1 MSSHK
6 EMLFLLLLTHPDPAC
21 AHTAAQQR
29 AGVRSAWPAPSTPGA
44 GTPTPPRAPRCPR
57 LFCQA
62 ERCHASAPTHRPHSP
77 SAAADSLTL
86 PFHRAEFAFQQK
98 ERRHLT
104 AKSSSLLIPFIERS
118 KFSFQY
124 ILNKQ
129 TRKKKTTQQ
138 TRFIKPSAEGPPQ
151 LSCHL
156 CSPFEDPAVCPDGLQ
171 RSHCGTPR
179 RELLLPRPRAAGGTQ
194 PLS

>member
-1 MSSHK
+1 MPTRQHSNG
-6 EMLFLLLLTHPDPAC
+6 LA
-21 AHTAAQQR
+21 
-29 AGVRSAWPAPSTPGA
+29 SARPGRPPAPLGPVPPPLPGHHA
-44 GTPTPPRAPRCPR
+44 ARGCFARLSAATRSPRG
-57 LFCQA
+57 
-62 ERCHASAPTHRPHSP
+62 ASAPTHRPHSP
-77 SAAADSLTL
+77 SAAGDSLTL